1 MDIGAIL
8 ARADAAFRS
17 VSAYLNALVIALV
30 ILLAGFIIVRLV
42 RTSLTRLF
50 SVVALDD
57 KLTRLLGRRRQYAR
71 SARTAVVRALYL
83 VTMYLA
89 LRSLH
94 LAGVAIA
101 LIVGVVVV
109 IILVSFAIGAADLLP
124 NILARSRLRARRLS
138 VGDDVEIDTP
148 AGRIAGR
155 IVEMSLLDVQ
165 VRRPSGDLVFFPNA
179 SLIGVRIT
187 KRRARR

>member
-1 MDIGAIL
+1 MSGEGPDCTTAETGRQKTLRSSRRQRLSTQPDVRKRFYTAASGGASMDIGAIL

-124 NILARSRLRARRLS
+124 NILAPSRLWPPRWALR
-138 VGDDVEIDTP
+138 
-148 AGRIAGR
+148 GR
-155 IVEMSLLDVQ
+155 M
-165 VRRPSGDLVFFPNA
+165 
-179 SLIGVRIT
+179 
-187 KRRARR
+187 